1 MLTFKNSLLHLKTNE
16 KKEIALTSREVHFH
30 AILNVNFEAFIFKL
44 F

>member
-1 MLTFKNSLLHLKTNE
+1 MKKGNCLSLSYQKM
-16 KKEIALTSREVHFH
+16 HFH